1 MRRIADNET
10 ILPRILRETMVALIR
25 REGADLT
32 SRQFAV
38 FLICYVEEGPHTVR
52 GLAERTRLPKPA
64 VSRVLDR
71 LGAIGLTRRVADP
84 RDKRSVLVACTAEG
98 FSFLKLVRGLLE
110 EAAMVTLRDPDDETG
125 EDEGGDD
132 GEATTGTNGG

>member
-1 MRRIADNET
+1 MGRTTEPDT
-10 ILPRILRETMVALIR
+10 TLPHILRETLVALIR

-71 LGAIGLTRRVADP
+71 LGALGLTRRVADP
-84 RDKRSVLVACTAEG
+84 RDKRSVLVACTADG
-98 FSFLKLVRGLLE
+98 FTFLKLVRGMLE
-110 EAAMVTLRDPDDETG
+110 QSANSAADAAAGPPVALDD
-125 EDEGGDD
+125 
-132 GEATTGTNGG
+132 ATTNG

>member
-1 MRRIADNET
+1 MRRAADNDT
-10 ILPRILRETMVALIR
+10 TLPRILRETLVALIR

-32 SRQFAV
+32 SRQLAV
-38 FLICYVEEGPHTVR
+38 FMICYVEEGPHTVR
-52 GLAERTRLPKPA
+52 GLAERTQLPKPA

-98 FSFLKLVRGLLE
+98 FAFLRLLRSTLT
-110 EAAMVTLRDPDDETG
+110 EAAQRTLPDR
-125 EDEGGDD
+125 EDLVDAPNG
-132 GEATTGTNGG
+132 TTGI

>member
-1 MRRIADNET
+1 MTDSET
-10 ILPRILRETMVALIR
+10 TLPKILRETMVALIR

-38 FLICYVEEGPHTVR
+38 FMICYVEEGPHTVR

>member
-1 MRRIADNET
+1 MRRFSDNET

-38 FLICYVEEGPHTVR
+38 FMICYVEEGPHTVR
-52 GLAERTRLPKPA
+52 GLAERTKLPKPA

-98 FSFLKLVRGLLE
+98 FTFLKLVRSLLE
-110 EAAMVTLRDPDDETG
+110 EAAQTTLHIDDKDADKERDLKSQ
-125 EDEGGDD
+125 
-132 GEATTGTNGG
+132 TTGTNGV

>member
-1 MRRIADNET
+1 MKRPADSDT
-10 ILPRILRETMVALIR
+10 TLPRILRETLVALVR

-32 SRQFAV
+32 ARQFAV

-52 GLAERTRLPKPA
+52 GLAERTHLPKPA

-71 LGAIGLTRRVADP
+71 LGALGLTRRVADP

-98 FSFLKLVRGLLE
+98 FTFLKLVRGVLAQ
-110 EAAMVTLRDPDDETG
+110 AAETVSAPAAEPG
-125 EDEGGDD
+125 EPV
-132 GEATTGTNGG
+132 AANGTHGA

>member
-1 MRRIADNET
+1 MKRSTDSDT
-10 ILPRILRETMVALIR
+10 TLPRILRETLVALVR

-32 SRQFAV
+32 ARQFAV

-52 GLAERTRLPKPA
+52 GLAECTRLPKPA

-71 LGAIGLTRRVADP
+71 LGALGLTRRVADP

-98 FSFLKLVRGLLE
+98 FTFLKQVRTMLVQAQEIAL
-110 EAAMVTLRDPDDETG
+110 AAPDPHATDD
-125 EDEGGDD
+125 
-132 GEATTGTNGG
+132 AAAAAATGTLGA

>member
-1 MRRIADNET
+1 MRRPTDSDT
-10 ILPRILRETMVALIR
+10 TLPRILRETLVALIR

-32 SRQFAV
+32 SRQLAV
-38 FLICYVEEGPHTVR
+38 FMICYVEEGPHTVR
-52 GLAERTRLPKPA
+52 GLAERTKLPKPA

-98 FSFLKLVRGLLE
+98 FTFLRLVRGMLE
-110 EAAMVTLRDPDDETG
+110 DAARTTLPVEDDRAAETP
-125 EDEGGDD
+125 
-132 GEATTGTNGG
+132 TGTNGI

>member
-1 MRRIADNET
+1 MGRTTEPDT
-10 ILPRILRETMVALIR
+10 TLPNILRETLVALIR

-38 FLICYVEEGPHTVR
+38 FLICYIEEGPHTVR

-71 LGAIGLTRRVADP
+71 LGALGLTRRVADP
-84 RDKRSVLVACTAEG
+84 RDKRSVLVACTADG
-98 FSFLKLVRGLLE
+98 FAFLKLVRGVMEQSARTTLDAD
-110 EAAMVTLRDPDDETG
+110 AAAQIVLDT
-125 EDEGGDD
+125 
-132 GEATTGTNGG
+132 ATTRG

>member
-1 MRRIADNET
+1 MRRPADSET
-10 ILPRILRETMVALIR
+10 KLPKVLRETLVALIR

-32 SRQFAV
+32 ARQFAI

-52 GLAERTRLPKPA
+52 GLAERTHLPKPA

-71 LGAIGLTRRVADP
+71 LGALGLTRRVADP

-98 FSFLKLVRGLLE
+98 FAFLRMVRTMLE
-110 EAAMVTLRDPDDETG
+110 EAAAKTFADAQSPDG
-125 EDEGGDD
+125 P
-132 GEATTGTNGG
+132 ATAVSNGG